1 MKTYKTLLIAEVFI
15 FLVPTTL
22 IAILGGSY
30 ILTLQLFEKMRFQ
43 PLSAIFLTFVT
54 VILLVS
60 LMSLWFILI
69 GTIKNNVNNSN
80 TKKLTSFF
88 ADVGAIFSL
97 IILVSWLFVILF
109 NSTNSFFNYASI
121 FLLGTPALI
130 PYLHLVYLNGGP
142 LTQIAN
148 KALNTDSAKDA
159 APVS

>member
-1 MKTYKTLLIAEVFI
+1 MKTYKTLLLTEAFI
-15 FLVPTTL
+15 FLVPTSL
-22 IAILGGSY
+22 VAIMGGGY

-43 PLSAIFLTFVT
+43 PLSAIFLSLVT
-54 VILLVS
+54 VILLAS
-60 LMSLWFILI
+60 LMSLWLILI
-69 GTIKNNVNNSN
+69 GTIKNNVKTSN
-80 TKKLTSFF
+80 AKKSTLLF
-88 ADVGAIFSL
+88 ADIGAIFSL
-97 IILVSWLFVILF
+97 IILVSWLLVILF

-148 KALNTDSAKDA
+148 KALNTDSAKNA